1 MATTNQEREKRI
13 AIERIVGFAKQFGE
27 AHLNLACHAAFPL
40 VLTPDLLYQIWA
52 TFIPETPWAA
62 VARLLLSRLCRQVG
76 YEMYEMDIPVR
87 NLLLRELQE
96 QFGKQRLEE
105 LGAFLIDYV
114 AQQLTEDD
122 PATQDLREAQ
132 EWTALAYTQ
141 PAEAGRKLAEVL
153 SECVKREKRDMAEV
167 LRLTSLV
174 ETYAEPLE
182 EFGFKP
188 LLLYS
193 QAMKSFILDDIA
205 SAKAQ
210 FDKVLEDSSQEEIIG
225 IQLPIPSLVPTSTKQ
240 PHSYYQVGGSLP
252 PDAPSYVMRQADDD
266 LYQALKAGIF
276 CYVCN
281 SRQMG
286 TSSLRVQTMQKLE
299 KEGIRCAAID
309 LSLIGS
315 TVVTPAGWYRG
326 IFDYLVREFEL
337 SGKINKRTW
346 WQEHESLSPVQRLG
360 KFIEEVLL
368 AIIPQPIVIF
378 IDEIDVTL
386 ILSFPTDDFFALIQS
401 CYNRRDQNPEYK
413 RLTFALLGVA
423 TPSDLIQDKTKTPF
437 NIGQAIE
444 LRGFSLD
451 KAMVLTRGLEGKVE
465 KPRSVLREIIKWTN
479 GHPFLTQKLCQITK
493 MITYTI
499 PAGSEAQ
506 NIKNLVRS
514 HIIENWEENDH
525 PEHLRTLRDRIL
537 KSNKIGAKSLLRY
550 YQQILRRGE
559 ILADDSPEQK
569 ELCLSGLVVKRNG
582 KLTVHNLI
590 YQSIFNKDWVK
601 EELAKIS
608 R

>member
-1 MATTNQEREKRI
+1 MATTNPEREKRI
-13 AIERIVGFAKQFGE
+13 AVERIVGFAKQFGE

-62 VARLLLSRLCRQVG
+62 VARVLLSRLCRQVG

-87 NLLLRELQE
+87 NLLLRELKE
-96 QFGKQRLEE
+96 QFGQQRLEG

-114 AQQLTEDD
+114 AQQLTEYD

-141 PAEAGRKLAEVL
+141 PAEAGQKLAEVL
-153 SECVKREKRDMAEV
+153 SETVKREKRDMAEV

-188 LLLYS
+188 LLRYS
-193 QAMKSFILDDIA
+193 QAMKSFVIGDIA
-205 SAKAQ
+205 GATAK

-240 PHSYYQVGGSLP
+240 PRTYYHVGGSLP
-252 PDAPSYVMRQADDD
+252 PDAPSYVMRKADNE

-286 TSSLRVQTMQKLE
+286 KSSLRVRTKKRLE
-299 KEGIRCAAID
+299 AGGIVCPVVD
-309 LSLIGS
+309 LTRIALQ
-315 TVVTPAGWYRG
+315 VNEQQWYKG
-326 IFDYLVREFEL
+326 IAYRLVSEL
-337 SGKINKRTW
+337 QLASRVNWRQW
-346 WQEHESLSPVQRLG
+346 WNEHESLSPVQRLG

-378 IDEIDVTL
+378 IDEIDCL
-386 ILSFPTDDFFALIQS
+386 LSLSFPTDDLFALIQS

-451 KAMVLTRGLEGKVE
+451 EAMALTQGLEGKVE
-465 KPRSVLREIIKWTN
+465 KPRSVLREILKWTN
-479 GHPFLTQKLCQITK
+479 GHPFLTQKLCWITQ

-506 NIKNLVRS
+506 NIKKLVGS
-514 HIIENWEENDH
+514 QILENWEEKDH
-525 PEHLRTLRDRIL
+525 PEHLRTIRDRIL
-537 KSNKIGAKSLLRY
+537 KSNKIGAESLLRY
-550 YQQILRRGE
+550 YQQILQRGE
-559 ILADDSPEQK
+559 MLADDSPEQK

-582 KLTVHNLI
+582 KLTVQNLI
-590 YQSIFNKDWVK
+590 YQSIFNKTWVK
-601 EELAKIS
+601 EELAKFS